1 MAAMTVAKAID
12 STIVLNDGTVIPMFG
27 LGVYRIDDNCSGVIA
42 AALKQGYLLIDTAEF
57 YNNEISVG
65 IGIQQSGKKREEIF
79 VISKWWP
86 TNEGANG
93 ALKSLDLCLKNL
105 QSHYVDLYMIHAPKD
120 GYCRDAYQALMGAK
134 KEGKIRSLGV
144 SNFGIQHLDALAK
157 LGLEKPSV
165 NQIQI
170 HPWCQNRDI
179 VRYCRE
185 NDITVVGYSPLAK
198 AKKMDDKNL
207 VAIAEK

>member
-134 KEGKIRSLGV
+134 KEGKI
-144 SNFGIQHLDALAK
+144 
-157 LGLEKPSV
+157 
-165 NQIQI
+165 
-170 HPWCQNRDI
+170 
-179 VRYCRE
+179 
-185 NDITVVGYSPLAK
+185 
-198 AKKMDDKNL
+198 
-207 VAIAEK
+207 